1 MSSHLTNFGTL
12 SGDQLQ
18 AWSRDFWKVARNQSF
33 INQFAGTG
41 SNAMVQRVTELT
53 KSQKGTK
60 ANITLLADM
69 TGDGITGDYTLE
81 GNEEALRAYDI
92 SIELDQL
99 RFANRIAGRIA
110 DQKTVVNFREQS
122 RDALAYA
129 MADRIDQLAFLTL
142 SGVGYNM
149 KNNGATRANSEDPS
163 GDTTKSGNALQD
175 LEFSSDVSAPT
186 DARWLRVSGSGDNA
200 SLADGDTDVITAD
213 DKLGYRS
220 IVELKAYAKDNYIRG
235 IRAAGNQE
243 VFHMFVTPQQMAD
256 LKLDTDFI
264 ANVRNAG
271 VRGASNSLFAGT
283 SSLMVDGVMIH
294 EFRHVFNT
302 SGATAGTS
310 TDGSHTGDYGKKW
323 GADAKIDGARALFC
337 GAQALAMADIGLPEM
352 VEDTFDYGNQSGISV
367 GKIFGLRKPK
377 YNTDYAASGKDA
389 IQDFGVICLDTAQ

>member
-1 MSSHLTNFGTL
+1 MALTNFGTL
-12 SGDQLQ
+12 TGDQLQ

-33 INQFAGTG
+33 INQFAGSG

-53 KSQKGTK
+53 KNQKGTK

-69 TGDGITGDYTLE
+69 TGDGITGDATLE

-92 SIELDQL
+92 TIELDQL
-99 RFANRIAGRIA
+99 RFANRIAGRMA

-142 SGVGYNM
+142 SGVAYTA
-149 KNNGATRANSEDPS
+149 KNTGALRATS
-163 GDTTKSGNALQD
+163 GTAGHELVD
-175 LEFSSDVSAPT
+175 LEYASDVSAPT
-186 DARWLRVSGSGDNA
+186 AARHRRWDATDGLVAGSTTA
-200 SLADGDTDVITAD
+200 VAAADVIQYKT
-213 DKLGYRS
+213 

-235 IRAAGNQE
+235 IRGAGNQE
-243 VFHMFVTPQQMAD
+243 TFHMFVTPQQMAD
-256 LKLDTDFI
+256 LKLDSDFL

-271 VRGASNSLFAGT
+271 VRGSANSLFSGS

-302 SGATAGTS
+302 SGATSGASGNAGAA
-310 TDGSHTGDYGKKW
+310 GYKW
-323 GADAKIDGARALFC
+323 GAGANINGARALFC

-377 YNTDYAASGKDA
+377 YNSDISGSV
-389 IQDFGVICLDTAQ
+389 QDFGVIALDTAY

>member
-1 MSSHLTNFGTL
+1 MALTNFGTL
-12 SGDQLQ
+12 TGDQLQ

-33 INQFAGTG
+33 INQFAGSG

-53 KSQKGTK
+53 KNQKGTK

-69 TGDGITGDYTLE
+69 TGDGITGDATLE

-92 SIELDQL
+92 TIELDQL
-99 RFANRIAGRIA
+99 RFANRIAGRMA

-142 SGVGYNM
+142 SGVAYTA
-149 KNNGATRANSEDPS
+149 KNTGGLRTTS
-163 GDTTKSGNALQD
+163 GTAGHELVD
-175 LEFSSDVSAPT
+175 LEYASDVSAPT
-186 DARWLRVSGSGDNA
+186 AARHRRWDVTDGLVAGSTTA
-200 SLADGDTDVITAD
+200 VAAADVIQYKT
-213 DKLGYRS
+213 

-235 IRAAGNQE
+235 IRGAGNQE
-243 VFHMFVTPQQMAD
+243 TFHMFVTPQQMAD
-256 LKLDTDFI
+256 LKLDSDFL

-271 VRGASNSLFAGT
+271 VRGSANSLFSGS

-302 SGATAGTS
+302 SGATSGASGNAGAA
-310 TDGSHTGDYGKKW
+310 GYKW
-323 GADAKIDGARALFC
+323 GAGANINGARALFC

-377 YNTDYAASGKDA
+377 YNSDISGSV
-389 IQDFGVICLDTAQ
+389 QDFGVIALDTAY

>member
-1 MSSHLTNFGTL
+1 MALTNFGTL
-12 SGDQLQ
+12 TGDQLQ
-18 AWSRDFWKVARNQSF
+18 TWSRDFWKVARNQSF

-53 KSQKGTK
+53 KNNKGTK

-69 TGDGITGDYTLE
+69 TTDGITGDATLE

-99 RFANRIAGRIA
+99 RFANRIAGRMT

-129 MADRIDQLAFLTL
+129 MADRCDQLAFLTL
-142 SGVGYNM
+142 SGVSYAY
-149 KNNGATRANSEDPS
+149 KNNGAARAASAEGVTGDVLS
-163 GDTTKSGNALQD
+163 G
-175 LEFSSDVSAPT
+175 LEFAEDVTPPSAK
-186 DARWLRVSGSGDNA
+186 RHLRVDGTDLVA
-200 SLADGDTDVITAD
+200 GDTDAVAAA
-213 DKLGYRS
+213 DKLSYAS
-220 IVELKAYAKDNYIRG
+220 IVNLKAYAKDQYIRG
-235 IRAAGNQE
+235 IRGTGNQE
-243 VFHMFVTPQQMAD
+243 TFHMFVTPQQMAN
-256 LKLDTDFI
+256 LKLDADFI

-271 VRGASNSLFAGT
+271 VRGASNSLFAGS

-302 SGATAGTS
+302 AGAAAGA
-310 TDGSHTGDYGKKW
+310 KW
-323 GADAKIDGARALFC
+323 GADGNVNGGRALFC
-337 GAQALAMADIGLPEM
+337 GAQALALADIGLPEM

-377 YNTDYAASGKDA
+377 YHSDITGDA
-389 IQDFGVICLDTAQ
+389 QDFGVICLDTAQ

>member
-1 MSSHLTNFGTL
+1 MATTNFGTL

-18 AWSRDFWKVARNQSF
+18 TWSRDFWKVARNQSF
-33 INQFAGTG
+33 INQFAGSG

-53 KSQKGTK
+53 KNQKGTK

-69 TGDGITGDYTLE
+69 TGDGITGDNTLE

-92 SIELDQL
+92 TIELDQL
-99 RFANRIAGRIA
+99 RFANRMAGRMT

-129 MADRIDQLAFLTL
+129 IADRCDQLAFLTM
-142 SGVGYNM
+142 SGVAYSN
-149 KNNGATRANSEDPS
+149 KNNGALRIANASAGHD
-163 GDTTKSGNALQD
+163 LID
-175 LEFSSDVSAPT
+175 LEFASDVSAPSANRHRRW
-186 DARWLRVSGSGDNA
+186 DATSGL
-200 SLADGDTDVITAD
+200 LAGDTTAVIAA
-213 DKLGYRS
+213 DKLSYET

-235 IRAAGNQE
+235 IRGAGNQE
-243 VFHMFVTPQQMAD
+243 TFHMFVTPQQMAS
-256 LKLDTDFI
+256 LKLDANFL

-271 VRGASNSLFAGT
+271 VRGTTNSLFSGS

-302 SGATAGTS
+302 SGATTGASGNAGVA
-310 TDGSHTGDYGKKW
+310 GYKW
-323 GADAKIDGARALFC
+323 GADANVNGARALFC

-377 YNTDYAASGKDA
+377 YNSDITSTVE
-389 IQDFGVICLDTAQ
+389 DFGVIALDTAY